1 MQPELLTHY
10 KDVVAPALREKLSCA
25 NVHEVP
31 RIEKVVIQSSVGSQT
46 DRKQALQDVTEEIA
60 KITGQKPISILSKR
74 SVSNFKLRAG
84 EPIAAKVTLR
94 GNQMY
99 EFLQRF
105 LKTAVPRIRDFRG
118 VSPKSFDGRGNYS
131 MGISDQTIF
140 PEIELD
146 KVKRNIGFDVTII
159 TSARDNDSAHALL
172 AEMGMPFRKPKVE
185 DPNQQ
190 AEQEQRAEA
199 LKEAEK
205 LEKAK
210 ESKADEPK
218 GQGEQGG
225 EVAEAASEEA
235 SAETAEA

>member
-10 KDVVAPALREKLSCA
+10 KDVVAPALREKLSCQ

-46 DRKQALQDVTEEIA
+46 DRKQALQDVTDEIA

-159 TSARDNDSAHALL
+159 TSATDNDSAHALL
-172 AEMGMPFRKPKVE
+172 AEMGMPFRKPKVV
-185 DPNQQ
+185 DPNKKS
-190 AEQEQRAEA
+190 EQEQRAEA
-199 LKEAEK
+199 VKELEESGE
-205 LEKAK
+205 LEKP
-210 ESKADEPK
+210 EEPK
-218 GQGEQGG
+218 KEQGD
-225 EVAEAASEEA
+225 EAAESAPEEVP
-235 SAETAEA
+235 TEATEATEA